1 MTEERL
7 NELRQ
12 TDANLR
18 EALMKGETERPQ
30 MPADLNERLMQ
41 RMVVEQ
47 KKPRRIIWPWIAAAC
62 VAGVL
67 MIWLTPPKE
76 DTTVA
81 MQTPL
86 QKTPSLETPS
96 PSLPLNGKGEISSEV
111 SKVEETVMAKVETK
125 ETPQRTPKA
134 KKTQDTQKALTP
146 QATDVCNDLAA
157 VQENEVFTPLP
168 SGEGQGGGSVVTLS
182 ERNVPITRPENLKYT
197 PEEMALMKKQANEAY
212 LKWVELELE
221 IAKYHLEQTAQK

>member
-12 TDANLR
+12 MDANLR
-18 EALMKGETERPQ
+18 EALKMGETERPQ

-81 MQTPL
+81 VQTI
-86 QKTPSLETPS
+86 QAPS
-96 PSLPLNGKGEISSEV
+96 PSLPLNGKGEVSPEV
-111 SKVEETVMAKVETK
+111 AKVEETVVAKVETK

-182 ERNVPITRPENLKYT
+182 ERNIPITRPENLKYT
-197 PEEMALMKKQANEAY
+197 PEEIALMKKQANEAY

-221 IAKYHLEQTAQK
+221 IAKYHLEQTAQNDK

>member
-76 DTTVA
+76 DTPTVA
-81 MQTPL
+81 VQTI
-86 QKTPSLETPS
+86 QAPS
-96 PSLPLNGKGEISSEV
+96 PALPLNGKGEISSEV
-111 SKVEETVMAKVETK
+111 SKVEEPVMAKVETK
-125 ETPQRTPKA
+125 EVPQRTPKA

>member
-76 DTTVA
+76 DTPTVA
-81 MQTPL
+81 VQTI
-86 QKTPSLETPS
+86 QAPS
-96 PSLPLNGKGEISSEV
+96 PTLPLNGKGEVSPEV
-111 SKVEETVMAKVETK
+111 SKVEEAVVAKVETK

-157 VQENEVFTPLP
+157 VQEKEVFTPLP

-182 ERNVPITRPENLKYT
+182 ERNIPITRPENLKYT

-221 IAKYHLEQTAQK
+221 ISKQTLEQTVQK